1 MPELNDDTR
10 LGFDD
15 DAPIISD
22 EENARRIFAPHREA
36 IQKEL
41 DRIYAEKPWPPPNE
55 NVAIWIDRDIVEYY
69 QARGMEDWRERLN
82 DTLRQAM
89 RAEQDNDAKP

>member
-1 MPELNDDTR
+1 MRELNDDTHPTLSEDTAIDTGLAEALKV
-10 LGFDD
+10 LG
-15 DAPIISD
+15 P
-22 EENARRIFAPHREA
+22 NAEA
-36 IQKEL
+36 IRAEM

-55 NVAIWIDRDIVEYY
+55 NVAIWIDRDIVEHY

>member
-1 MPELNDDTR
+1 MPEFNE
-10 LGFDD
+10 
-15 DAPIISD
+15 DARSTSDEASVIESD
-22 EENARRIFAPHREA
+22 EEIARRIFAPHREA
-36 IQKEL
+36 IQKEM
-41 DRIYAEKPWPPPNE
+41 DRIYAEKLWPPPND

-89 RAEQDNDAKP
+89 RAEQDNDAKS